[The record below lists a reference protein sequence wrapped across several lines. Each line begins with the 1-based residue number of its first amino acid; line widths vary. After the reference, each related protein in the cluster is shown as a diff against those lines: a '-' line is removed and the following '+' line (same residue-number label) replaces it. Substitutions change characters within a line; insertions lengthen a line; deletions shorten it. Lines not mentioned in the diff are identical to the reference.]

1 MQAFTVSKMVNV
13 SFAIDA
19 INDLTT
25 SLAHYSAQVVQCA
38 DFNDPILNNLP
49 IIFLNQ
55 RFPML

>member
-1 MQAFTVSKMVNV
+1 MVNV

-25 SLAHYSAQVVQCA
+25 TLAHYSAQVVQCA
-38 DFNDPILNNLP
+38 DFNDPRLNNLP